1 MSEQLFAARDDFL
14 GRRRITLSVSEGTG
28 LRPNRPLAY
37 AQGYPLGPNA
47 IIAFAACRIV
57 GQDGILRPIVN
68 RPAANVAYRTTFSSG
83 SPAASRSIFAAMSRN
98 RSATTRSVQPEL
110 CGVRIT

>member
-47 IIAFAACRIV
+47 IN
-57 GQDGILRPIVN
+57 GLRWGL
-68 RPAANVAYRTTFSSG
+68 A
-83 SPAASRSIFAAMSRN
+83 
-98 RSATTRSVQPEL
+98 
-110 CGVRIT
+110 VR